1 MALPGAVVADRAGDR
16 SRASWRRALPTLVT
30 SRAILREV
38 VPADARALTS
48 ALVTPEVQRYL
59 PVGPPDEAGFR
70 RFIRWVRRERRA
82 GRYVCFAVVPRA
94 SGAAAGLFQL
104 WPIEPGFG
112 TAELGFAIGRTLWG
126 TGLFQEC
133 GTRVSDI
140 AIQTLGVRRIE
151 CRSATVNHRGA
162 ASLRKLGAVEEGTLR
177 ACFLCPGGYLDHTM
191 WSILAD
197 DWCHREKRGAA

>member
-1 MALPGAVVADRAGDR
+1 MALPSVMAVGTETGR
-16 SRASWRRALPTLVT
+16 SRASWRAELPILATERAV
-30 SRAILREV
+30 LREV
-38 VPADARALTS
+38 EPGDAQPLAEAL
-48 ALVTPEVQRYL
+48 ATPEVQEFL
-59 PVGPPDEAGFR
+59 PVGPADAAAFAQ
-70 RFIRWVRRERRA
+70 FIDWVRGERLA

-94 SGAAAGLFQL
+94 SNVASGLLQL

-112 TAELGFAIGRTLWG
+112 TAELGFAMGRSLWG
-126 TGLFQEC
+126 TGLFHEC
-133 GTRVSDI
+133 ATRILDFSIDV
-140 AIQTLGVRRIE
+140 LGVRRIE

-197 DWCHREKRGAA
+197 DWCRREKRGAA